1 MQDVRETKR
10 WRKNSKE
17 EMRTGVGEAARRRR
31 RRRRRRRKIGLK
43 GKHLRLGRKRE
54 RPGLF
59 SLWCGKEL

>member
-17 EMRTGVGEAARRRR
+17 EMRTGVGEAA

>member
-17 EMRTGVGEAARRRR
+17 EMRTGVGEAARRS
-31 RRRRRRRKIGLK
+31 RRRRRKIGLK